1 MRVRVKESRQE
12 GSFNVISLNDYG
24 CSPKSSLQVCHLSIC
39 LDEAKTSKGE
49 EKVYFQKKRY
59 FISFP
64 QVNAKSHD
72 GGKYSAGMI
81 RLQGIKVFVTGK
93 DDMRGN
99 HLYFENESLNIFV
112 VWKYDGNILS
122 AQKSLLQF
130 FNKLVVTFYKIKL
143 FE

>member
-1 MRVRVKESRQE
+1 MRQK
-12 GSFNVISLNDYG
+12 L
-24 CSPKSSLQVCHLSIC
+24 PKGKRRFV
-39 LDEAKTSKGE
+39 SK
-49 EKVYFQKKRY
+49 KKRY
-59 FISFP
+59 FISFD

-72 GGKYSAGMI
+72 GGKNSARMM

-122 AQKSLLQF
+122 AQNHKQISCNILQ
-130 FNKLVVTFYKIKL
+130 NKIV
-143 FE
+143 

>member
-1 MRVRVKESRQE
+1 MRQK
-12 GSFNVISLNDYG
+12 L
-24 CSPKSSLQVCHLSIC
+24 PKGKRRFV
-39 LDEAKTSKGE
+39 SK
-49 EKVYFQKKRY
+49 KKRY
-59 FISFP
+59 FISFD

-72 GGKYSAGMI
+72 GGKNSARMM

-130 FNKLVVTFYKIKL
+130 FNKLVVTFYKNKIV
-143 FE
+143 